1 MSKIVPVVL
10 CGGNGTRLWPLSR
23 EALPKQFV
31 DLGNGRTMLGET
43 LKRSDFISNGATPL
57 LVCNKEHKFFVND
70 VLDAHHMSATVLLE
84 PVSKNTAAAIALAAI
99 VALCKHEDPV
109 LLVMPSDHKISDEA
123 GFKKIVHKAV
133 RLADN
138 GNIVLFGVKPTRA
151 EPGYGYICSSDPEKG
166 AVNFAIDCNW
176 KEVDRFVEKP
186 SMEDASV
193 LAKDERYL
201 WNSGMF
207 LMKASVYLDE
217 LKKYAPIIYD
227 GCASALDNAQMDI
240 DAYLPNYDYLIEA
253 RDESVD
259 DAVMTHSRLTK
270 VVEIKS
276 DWIDLGSWQAMF
288 AVGACDS
295 SNNVKTGR
303 VITNKSSGCYLHSTG
318 RLITAVGVENMI
330 VVETKDAVLVAPLE
344 LAQDVKRVVE
354 DLKAAGRP
362 EATTHHVVHRP
373 WGSYETLA
381 DGERFQVKRIIVKP
395 GEALSLQMHH
405 HRAEHWVVVSGTAEV
420 TTGSDVKLLTENE
433 SIYIPVGELHRLKNP
448 GVLPL
453 ILIEIQ
459 SGAYLKED
467 DIVRFDD
474 RYGRN

>member
-57 LVCNKEHKFFVND
+57 LVCNKEHKFFVNG

-99 VALCKHEDPV
+99 VALCKQEDPV

-151 EPGYGYICSSDPEKG
+151 EPGYGYICSSDPEKS

-207 LMKASVYLDE
+207 LMKDSVYLAE
-217 LKKYAPIIYD
+217 LKNYAPNIYD
-227 GCASALDNAQMDI
+227 CCARALDNAKMDI
-240 DAYLPNYDYLIEA
+240 DAYLPNYDDLIEA
-253 RDESVD
+253 TAESVD
-259 DAVMTHSRLTK
+259 YAVMTRSRLTK

-276 DWIDLGSWQAMF
+276 DWTDLGSWQSMF
-288 AVGACDS
+288 EVGERDS
-295 SNNVKTGR
+295 RNNVRTGM
-303 VITNKSSGCYLHSTG
+303 VMENGSSGCYLHSTG
-318 RLITAVGVENMI
+318 RLLTVVGAENIM
-330 VVETKDAVLVAPLE
+330 VVETKDAVLVAPLDR
-344 LAQDVKRVVE
+344 AQDVKHVVE
-354 DLKAAGRP
+354 DLKAAERP

-381 DGERFQVKRIIVKP
+381 DGERFQVKRITVKP